1 MSRLYPKKRSEKM
14 MHDWEY
20 TENNEW
26 IFGCPEKRQ
35 KIYLH
40 LHQRKLF
47 IVCPF
52 CGKELKKKPEIKE
65 TVVIGDLFC
74 KNCGHNTKSH
84 NYDIKPINEVGYC
97 NRCSECMN
105 KTG

>member
-52 CGKELKKKPEIKE
+52 
-65 TVVIGDLFC
+65 
-74 KNCGHNTKSH
+74 
-84 NYDIKPINEVGYC
+84 
-97 NRCSECMN
+97 
-105 KTG
+105 